1 MTKML
6 TNMKQ
11 AVLELWNDDQ
21 GAEGL
26 EKVLIIAAIALPLL
40 AVLLFFS
47 GEIREWVT
55 EAWRDF
61 AASLLEQCENWR
73 AAAIDGWPWGPP
85 PLPWAA
91 N

>member
-6 TNMKQ
+6 INMKE
-11 AVLELWNDDQ
+11 AVLELWNDEE

-47 GEIREWVT
+47 GEIREWV
-55 EAWRDF
+55 
-61 AASLLEQCENWR
+61 SENW
-73 AAAIDGWPWGPP
+73 DSVQGTSGDENDVDDNPF
-85 PLPWAA
+85 
-91 N
+91 

>member
-1 MTKML
+1 MTKIL
-6 TNMKQ
+6 TNIKE
-11 AVLELWNDDQ
+11 ATLELWNDDQ

-47 GEIREWVT
+47 GEIREWVS
-55 EAWRDF
+55 D
-61 AASLLEQCENWR
+61 NWDSVQGNSDTNND
-73 AAAIDGWPWGPP
+73 AGDNPF
-85 PLPWAA
+85 

>member
-6 TNMKQ
+6 TNMKES
-11 AVLELWNDDQ
+11 ALELWNDEQ

-47 GEIREWVT
+47 GQIRTWVS
-55 EAWRDF
+55 D
-61 AASLLEQCENWR
+61 NW
-73 AAAIDGWPWGPP
+73 DSVGDTSQDQNDVD
-85 PLPWAA
+85 A
-91 N
+91 NPF

>member
-6 TNMKQ
+6 TNMKE
-11 AVLELWNDDQ
+11 AVLELWNDEQ

-47 GEIREWVT
+47 GEIRDWVSDNWESVGGT
-55 EAWRDF
+55 SQD
-61 AASLLEQCENWR
+61 EN
-73 AAAIDGWPWGPP
+73 DVDDNPF
-85 PLPWAA
+85 
-91 N
+91 

>member
-6 TNMKQ
+6 TNMKE
-11 AVLELWNDDQ
+11 AALELWRDEE

-47 GEIREWVT
+47 GEIREWVS
-55 EAWRDF
+55 R
-61 AASLLEQCENWR
+61 NWGDVNDT
-73 AAAIDGWPWGPP
+73 AGDVNDPSDNPF
-85 PLPWAA
+85 
-91 N
+91 

>member
-6 TNMKQ
+6 TNMKE
-11 AVLELWNDDQ
+11 AALELWRDEE

-47 GEIREWVT
+47 GEIREWV
-55 EAWRDF
+55 
-61 AASLLEQCENWR
+61 SENWDSVQGTSSSEND
-73 AAAIDGWPWGPP
+73 AGDNPF
-85 PLPWAA
+85 